1 MSLQQG
7 CQIVFV
13 MALSRLVM
21 KNQLSLMQY
30 LISIS
35 AIIGVTFTVVP
46 YFTSPYASSI
56 GNEEHGQKLLNDTL
70 NESAGLYNGHGKL
83 QNESVIENVTLLLN
97 VLSETGDITISSLV
111 ISALL
116 VSCAAF
122 NAALESVCIA
132 ATQLKEEDPVKLT
145 FYYTTAGTVI
155 SLILMLALE
164 KPLIPESVSDKLY
177 MLVHSFSAS
186 SVSYLA
192 VIAFQNANVN
202 IVVIISS
209 LRIPLAFVA
218 QLLILNHSSSVNVM
232 FLAGLAIVFVSAIV
246 MPFYECTCNNKET
259 SIS

>member
-13 MALSRLVM
+13 MTLSRLVM

-46 YFTSPYASSI
+46 YFMPPYASGI
-56 GNEEHGQKLLNDTL
+56 DNEEHGQKLLNDTL
-70 NESAGLYNGHGKL
+70 NENPDLYNGHGKL
-83 QNESVIENVTLLLN
+83 RNESVVKNVTSLQN
-97 VLSETGDITISSLV
+97 VPSESEVVAVSSLV
-111 ISALL
+111 ISVLL

-145 FYYTTAGTVI
+145 FYYTMAGTVI

-164 KPLIPESVSDKLY
+164 KPLIPDSISDKLY
-177 MLVHSFSAS
+177 MLVHNFSAS
-186 SVSYLA
+186 GVTYLA
-192 VIAFQNANVN
+192 VIAYQNTNVN
-202 IVVIISS
+202 SVVIITS

-218 QLLILNHSSSVNVM
+218 QLLILHHSSSVNVM
-232 FLAGLAIVFVSAIV
+232 FLAGLAIVFVSAV
-246 MPFYECTCNNKET
+246 AMPFYECTCNNKET